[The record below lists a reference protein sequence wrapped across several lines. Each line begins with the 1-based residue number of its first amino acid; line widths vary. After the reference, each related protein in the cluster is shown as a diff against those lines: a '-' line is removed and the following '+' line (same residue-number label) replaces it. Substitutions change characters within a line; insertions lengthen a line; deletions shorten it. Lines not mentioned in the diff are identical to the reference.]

1 MDKDVAVLVVD
12 QLTAWNI
19 PATVVPIGQYS
30 AAVRVRLGGG
40 REALWDADGAA
51 GLDAQ
56 VLRDGV
62 LVGYVAELP
71 DSAALPAAH
80 QAWLIA
86 TADYDLTP
94 RRRPDLVRPAVPAVA
109 RPVPGPGRPSRRGLL
124 RSAGSTGRR
133 SAR

>member
-1 MDKDVAVLVVD
+1 MDKDKATLVAD
-12 QLTAWNI
+12 QLTAWNV
-19 PATVVPIGQYS
+19 PATVVPVGMHC

-40 REALWDADGAA
+40 REALWDADGSA

-94 RRRPDLVRPAVPAVA
+94 HRWPDPVRPPVA
-109 RPVPGPGRPSRRGLL
+109 PLTLPKPGSGRPARRGLL
-124 RSAGSTGRR
+124 RSIGARSRR
-133 SAR
+133 GAR

>member
-1 MDKDVAVLVVD
+1 MDKDKAALVVD
-12 QLTAWNI
+12 QLTAWNV
-19 PATVVPIGQYS
+19 PATVVPIGMHS

-40 REALWDADGAA
+40 REALWDADGTA

-94 RRRPDLVRPAVPAVA
+94 RRWPDLIRPAGPAVA
-109 RPVPGPGRPSRRGLL
+109 PPTPGSAHTPRRGLL
-124 RSAGSTGRR
+124 RSVGMPRRR

>member
-1 MDKDVAVLVVD
+1 MDKDKAAAVVD
-12 QLTAWNI
+12 QLTAWNV
-19 PATVVPIGQYS
+19 PATVVPVGMHS

-40 REALWDADGAA
+40 REALWDADGTA
-51 GLDAQ
+51 GLNAQ

-86 TADYDLTP
+86 TADYDVTP
-94 RRRPDLVRPAVPAVA
+94 RRRPDLVRPAVA
-109 RPVPGPGRPSRRGLL
+109 RPAPGSGRTSRRGLL
-124 RSAGSTGRR
+124 RGVGATPRR

>member
-1 MDKDVAVLVVD
+1 MDKDKAALVVD
-12 QLTAWNI
+12 QLTAWNVS
-19 PATVVPIGQYS
+19 ATVVPIGMHS
-30 AAVRVRLGGG
+30 AAVRVRLGAG

-71 DSAALPAAH
+71 DSAVLPAAH

-94 RRRPDLVRPAVPAVA
+94 RRRPELIRAASPPGSRPDLSSA
-109 RPVPGPGRPSRRGLL
+109 RTSRRAAL
-124 RSAGSTGRR
+124 RSVGGLRHRSGR
-133 SAR
+133 

>member
-1 MDKDVAVLVVD
+1 MDKDKAALVVA
-12 QLTAWNI
+12 QLTAWNV
-19 PATVVPIGQYS
+19 PATVVPIGMHS

-40 REALWDADGAA
+40 REALWDADGTA
-51 GLDAQ
+51 GPAAQ

-94 RRRPDLVRPAVPAVA
+94 RRRPDLIRPAVPPGA
-109 RPVPGPGRPSRRGLL
+109 RPAFGSGRPPRRGLL
-124 RSAGSTGRR
+124 RNVGAPRRR
-133 SAR
+133 STR

>member
-1 MDKDVAVLVVD
+1 MDKDKAALVVD
-12 QLTAWNI
+12 QLVAWNV
-19 PATVVPIGQYS
+19 PARVVPMGMHS

-62 LVGYVAELP
+62 LVGFLAERP
-71 DSAALPAAH
+71 DSSALPAGH

-94 RRRPDLVRPAVPAVA
+94 RGRPEPARAPGPAATRPAAGVA
-109 RPVPGPGRPSRRGLL
+109 RSPRRRLLLDAGLCRGGGSR
-124 RSAGSTGRR
+124 
-133 SAR
+133 

>member
-1 MDKDVAVLVVD
+1 MDKDKAVLVVQ
-12 QLTAWNI
+12 QLTAWNV
-19 PATVVPIGQYS
+19 PATVVPVGMHS
-30 AAVRVRLGGG
+30 AAVRVRLGSG

-71 DSAALPAAH
+71 DSAALPAGH

-86 TADYDLTP
+86 TADYDLVP
-94 RRRPDLVRPAVPAVA
+94 RRRPDLVRPAVPPVA
-109 RPVPGPGRPSRRGLL
+109 RATLGAGWTPPRRLLRGAGARRGG
-124 RSAGSTGRR
+124 GSR
-133 SAR
+133 

>member
-1 MDKDVAVLVVD
+1 MDKDKAALVVD
-12 QLTAWNI
+12 QLTAWNV
-19 PATVVPIGQYS
+19 PATVVPVGMHS

-71 DSAALPAAH
+71 DSAALPAPH

-94 RRRPDLVRPAVPAVA
+94 RRRPDLVRPAVPPVA
-109 RPVPGPGRPSRRGLL
+109 RPAPGSGRPARRGLL
-124 RSAGSTGRR
+124 RSVGATRSR